1 MRRFNLPALAACILL
16 FGLSAAPARA
26 EFTAIAGW
34 DKQLFPSY
42 IIATASIRHGDAPV
56 AKEHLG
62 DPTGLLGVAVKSPAP
77 NTPVRVSLECPEYFE
92 TSTFSGMLT
101 NGESTYRIFP
111 KIKFDYDRLARCTQA
126 APAVVTFRVQLGDQA
141 EEEQTVTFTIRS
153 VNDCPIEVS
162 LGDEVIDTSFTFAA
176 YVNEQHPFVDKLLRE
191 ALDIGVVDRFTG
203 YQSGDEK
210 MVLLQAY
217 ALWDLLVARDMR
229 YSDITT
235 SAAESASV
243 ESQHVRLLEDSVNNS
258 QANCVDGAV
267 LWVSMMRKIGIDA
280 FLVMEPNHCYAAF
293 YADAEHEKRYAVET
307 TLLGQEI
314 SSDDVKVPDIFGEAI
329 EEDNR
334 DEASFP
340 SFVEAVQSASKKLTK
355 NSAKYQSA
363 ETSDYRFIDVAAARK
378 IGVLPIAFLGKEEF
392 VYFDHSYDEEEEED
406 EEDCED
412 EECECECE
420 DDCECEE
427 CDDDA

>member
-1 MRRFNLPALAACILL
+1 
-16 FGLSAAPARA
+16 
-26 EFTAIAGW
+26 
-34 DKQLFPSY
+34 
-42 IIATASIRHGDAPV
+42 
-56 AKEHLG
+56 
-62 DPTGLLGVAVKSPAP
+62 
-77 NTPVRVSLECPEYFE
+77 
-92 TSTFSGMLT
+92 
-101 NGESTYRIFP
+101 
-111 KIKFDYDRLARCTQA
+111 
-126 APAVVTFRVQLGDQA
+126 
-141 EEEQTVTFTIRS
+141 
-153 VNDCPIEVS
+153 
-162 LGDEVIDTSFTFAA
+162 
-176 YVNEQHPFVDKLLRE
+176 
-191 ALDIGVVDRFTG
+191 
-203 YQSGDEK
+203 
-210 MVLLQAY
+210 
-217 ALWDLLVARDMR
+217 
-229 YSDITT
+229 
-235 SAAESASV
+235 
-243 ESQHVRLLEDSVNNS
+243 
-258 QANCVDGAV
+258 
-267 LWVSMMRKIGIDA
+267 
-280 FLVMEPNHCYAAF
+280 MEPNHCYAAF